1 MTAPR
6 FEIVRFV
13 ARYDDRDCIV
23 GWAGR
28 RIAVAETQAWA
39 HVLADREDYDHDVY
53 AEVREIAT
61 GKRVRRYVEAPA
73 IDLPF

>member
-6 FEIVRFV
+6 FEIVRYV
-13 ARYDDRDCIV
+13 ANYNDYDAITS
-23 GWAGR
+23 WTGR

-61 GKRVRRYVEAPA
+61 GKRVRRQVEASA
-73 IDLPF
+73 IDYVF

>member
-6 FEIVRFV
+6 FEIVRYV
-13 ARYDDRDCIV
+13 ARYNDYDAIV

-28 RIAVAETQAWA
+28 RVAVANTQAWA
-39 HVLADREDYDHDVY
+39 HALADREDYDHDVY

-61 GKRVRRYVEAPA
+61 GKRVRRHVEAPA
-73 IDLPF
+73 FDWPF